1 MSLEMGLKN
10 TYRSSYAV
18 TEALALIIVIMIATS
33 AVSFIVFWGIPFMEQ
48 KKESVRADSAL
59 TQLQTI
65 NDIIQEVSG
74 KGINGSGMIDFV
86 TDAGQLSISSSS
98 ERFIFYYSLVNGY
111 DFNVSNFDDDDDK
124 IFTFTEEG
132 TPPFSWDKMTIYYLY
147 NEGLLLDPG
156 KNPEHISSLGSD
168 TIPTENILFDAVR
181 IDVKNFSDDLIGRIW
196 LFDPG
201 SISYKMSTSTGT
213 YQMIAENGGVVSML
227 DNNGYLAYEPTIHHK
242 DNSLVMQIIQLKS
255 GEALKGGST
264 ASATFLIKSNASNVR
279 ENKATVTTSFKMQIH
294 GVHSSPWVNYFKTWH
309 NFNQDGDILYLND
322 IRSFTLVHSVCDI
335 SVVG

>member
-33 AVSFIVFWGIPFMEQ
+33 SVSFIVFWGIPFMEQ

-65 NDIIQEVSG
+65 NDVIQEVSG

-86 TDAGQLSISSSS
+86 TDAGQLSITST
-98 ERFIFYYSLVNGY
+98 ENRFIFYYSLVDDF
-111 DFNVSNFDDDDDK
+111 DFNVTGLDDGDNEFDFVEVAPGGLANHVDVHYIYDD
-124 IFTFTEEG
+124 
-132 TPPFSWDKMTIYYLY
+132 S
-147 NEGLLLDPG
+147 LDPDTTLSVAG
-156 KNPEHISSLGSD
+156 GTITASRSL
-168 TIPTENILFDAVR
+168 TDAVQ
-181 IDVKNFSDDLIGRIW
+181 IDVNDSSDDLIGRIW

-201 SISYKMSTSTGT
+201 SISYKMSASIGT
-213 YQMIAENGGVVSML
+213 YQMIVENGGVISML

-242 DNSLVMQIIQLKS
+242 DDSLVMQIIQLKS
-255 GEALKGGST
+255 GELLKGGST
-264 ASATFLIKSNASNVR
+264 ASATFLIKSNASYVR
-279 ENKATVTTSFKMQIH
+279 ESKAAVTTSFKMQIY
-294 GVHSSPWVNYFKTWH
+294 GDHSKQWKNYFKVYH
-309 NFNQDGDILYLND
+309 NFSQYGEVVLYLNT
-322 IRSFTLVHSVCDI
+322 IRSFTLVHSICDV